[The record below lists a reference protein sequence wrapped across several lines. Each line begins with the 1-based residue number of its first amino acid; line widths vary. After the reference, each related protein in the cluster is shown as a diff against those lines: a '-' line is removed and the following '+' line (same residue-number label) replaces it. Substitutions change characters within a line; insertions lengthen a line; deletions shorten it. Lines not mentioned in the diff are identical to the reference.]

1 MQHSL
6 IYQHALLPFPMFAK
20 FDIPEKYG
28 LARMSSA
35 FSLKNILKYLE
46 YYFSGKDGEPLHA
59 NA

>member
-35 FSLKNILKYLE
+35 FSLKRYSNILNIV
-46 YYFSGKDGEPLHA
+46 FSGKDGEPLHA
-59 NA
+59 NT